1 MGVSESK
8 TIDAVGASP
17 PALNGSDSVS
27 LSSLRSQFTSSKTMS
42 LDQATLGSARFR
54 QEERLRGDLRREKRI
69 RQQAMDERIAAM
81 KDSVA
86 TDLAVSHELTMDAL
100 EKEMREDMEQELA
113 EMERESLTR
122 EEGRMRMELD
132 LRLNRQ
138 LDSLREGIEVEQDR
152 RLVEHKEQIKS
163 NIEAQLQQ
171 EHRQRLDIQKER
183 LSLEY
188 NQELQ
193 RRVREIEGNIE
204 VEMETR
210 FKQMESAEINRLE
223 EGHIAR
229 LAEREEQLRRGIRTR
244 LEQQLRG
251 RLKQREARLK
261 SEYERRSLRLEEDIA
276 QQLQEELEGRLRQ
289 ETDDLE
295 ENMREDV
302 ELAIARRRDELRVE
316 IARQLEE
323 RHSERLSERK
333 SRLREKYD
341 ITFSKAVD
349 DISHS
354 LKTEV
359 ESELD
364 LRMEEEFTNY
374 RSAREAEIQNRL
386 ARFRYDRESEL
397 RDQLGAQYEAKK
409 VDWSERLELEFQSRE
424 SAARKAIMSEVD
436 AGLRNERL
444 TFETDLDLLKEET
457 SLELEID
464 MEERLNDFKARKE
477 NEVAT
482 QLERQLDKREEIM
495 RNKALIDVRKREAAI
510 RAEIEAQLGLKR
522 AEIRDRLSGLSEKMD
537 SFKEMAEEKMRDAVT
552 NQIQG
557 EIDSEQSVL
566 QSREQE
572 FQELQTQDNKVDK
585 RQTWMQAISGQGT
598 QGMQATGM
606 DPFALGARQG
616 AQSGGR
622 ALGGTLGAAAQQH
635 QPRMGLAGMRSP
647 TTSAKPLSSALSMAR
662 PVKSP
667 LVNQQTSAAAASALP
682 EPIHQR
688 VVRSPIIPIQP
699 QVQPVTQIEQSPTIV
714 QSTSIPVEPIEQ
726 VEEIVAEQEI
736 AEIDIEDEIAEID
749 IEDEI
754 TEVIL
759 EELVTE
765 LEDEPRTA
773 LLNPITTKLSI
784 ANPQQQKAVSLTPVR
799 QLQPVNK
806 TESPAA
812 MSGPPVSAI
821 KKPAAMSG
829 PPVSSVKKPA
839 AMSGPPVKMNVETAM
854 ATLIPIKK
862 RTPLKIERKK
872 MQPSKEEDN

>member
-1 MGVSESK
+1 MMGVSESK
-8 TIDAVGASP
+8 TNEVVESNPLARK
-17 PALNGSDSVS
+17 GSDAVS
-27 LSSLRSQFTSSKTMS
+27 LSSLRSQFTSSKSMS
-42 LDQATLGSARFR
+42 LDQATLSSARFR
-54 QEERLRGDLRREKRI
+54 QEERLRADIRREKRL

-81 KDSVA
+81 KETVA
-86 TDLAVSHELTMDAL
+86 TDLAISHELTLDAL

-113 EMERESLTR
+113 EMERESLAK
-122 EEGRMRMELD
+122 EEGLMRKELD

-138 LDSLREGIEVEQDR
+138 LESLREEIEVEQDR
-152 RLVEHKEQIKS
+152 RLGEHKEQIKS
-163 NIEAQLQQ
+163 NIEVQLQQ
-171 EHRQRLDIQKER
+171 EHRLRLDIQKER

-193 RRVREIEGNIE
+193 RRVREIEANIE

-251 RLKQREARLK
+251 RLLQREARLK

-276 QQLQEELEGRLRQ
+276 QQLQEELEARLRQ
-289 ETDDLE
+289 ETNELE

-323 RHSERLSERK
+323 RHSERLGERK

-349 DISHS
+349 DISRS
-354 LKTEV
+354 LKAEV

-364 LRMEEEFTNY
+364 IRMEDEFNNY
-374 RSAREAEIQNRL
+374 RSARESEIQNRL

-424 SAARKAIMSEVD
+424 AAARKAIMSEVD

-464 MEERLNDFKARKE
+464 MEERLNDFKTRKE
-477 NEVAT
+477 NEVAI

-537 SFKEMAEEKMRDAVT
+537 AFKEMAEEKMRDAVT

-557 EIDSEQSVL
+557 EIDRDQSVL

-572 FQELQTQDNKVDK
+572 FNELQSQDDKVDK

-598 QGMQATGM
+598 QGMQSTGV
-606 DPFALGARQG
+606 DPSALGALSG
-616 AQSGGR
+616 SSAAGGR
-622 ALGGTLGAAAQQH
+622 TLGGVLGAAAQQH
-635 QPRMGLAGMRSP
+635 QPRIGLAGMRSP
-647 TTSAKPLSSALSMAR
+647 TTSAKPLSAAIPLAK

-667 LVNQQTSAAAASALP
+667 LLGQPTSASTTAGLP
-682 EPIHQR
+682 APVHQK
-688 VVRSPIIPIQP
+688 VVRSPLLPIQP
-699 QVQPVTQIEQSPTIV
+699 QVQPISQIEQTPAAIQPISA
-714 QSTSIPVEPIEQ
+714 PIEQ
-726 VEEIVAEQEI
+726 VEEIVTEEEI
-736 AEIDIEDEIAEID
+736 SLINIEDELAE
-749 IEDEI
+749 EFTDELAA
-754 TEVIL
+754 EL
-759 EELVTE
+759 EE
-765 LEDEPRTA
+765 EPKTA
-773 LLNPITTKLSI
+773 LLKPIRAKLSAVGASEEKTATILPQRLRTLLQPVKEMRGSPPKSGKGESPSDESAKPITT
-784 ANPQQQKAVSLTPVR
+784 LTPI
-799 QLQPVNK
+799 K
-806 TESPAA
+806 T
-812 MSGPPVSAI
+812 M
-821 KKPAAMSG
+821 
-829 PPVSSVKKPA
+829 
-839 AMSGPPVKMNVETAM
+839 
-854 ATLIPIKK
+854 
-862 RTPLKIERKK
+862 TPLKIERKK
-872 MQPSKEEDN
+872 MQPSEKEDN